1 MGSNT
6 FNVGDFVALNWSL
19 EYKRIVKIIK
29 KVNYCLNLI
38 EGERIYR
45 HEKKKKRMDDYTI
58 AQIRK
63 KYLSI

>member
-19 EYKRIVKIIK
+19 EYKRIVKVIK
-29 KVNYCLNLI
+29 KANYCLYLL

-45 HEKKKKRMDDYTI
+45 HASDLRRLDDYTI
-58 AQIRK
+58 ALMRK
-63 KYLSI
+63 